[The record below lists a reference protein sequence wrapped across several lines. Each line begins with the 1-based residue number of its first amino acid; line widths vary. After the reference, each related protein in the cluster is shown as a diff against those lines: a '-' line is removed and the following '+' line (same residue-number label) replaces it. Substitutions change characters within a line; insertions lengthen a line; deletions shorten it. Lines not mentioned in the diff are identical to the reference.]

1 MNSDVELALDCKG
14 LSKRFGRIMA
24 LNRFSL
30 KIKRGCVFGLL
41 GPNGAG
47 KTTFIRIC
55 KGILRP
61 TEGEVLVRGL
71 SVREYPERIKA
82 ITGLLPENATLFPRL
97 TAKEYLNLIG
107 ALYKLSK
114 SKRERTIDKFLA
126 AFDLKGRPNDLLEVY
141 SQGMKQKVMII
152 GTLLHDPEIV
162 FLDDPFNSLD
172 VRSSQTLRNLLVIFR
187 KEHKTVI
194 ICSHIIPIVE
204 DVCDEVAIIN
214 LGRLIAQG
222 SPTQLMEE
230 QDSKSLEEA
239 YLQFLPEEVSSQNL
253 EDLYENSNES
263 F

>member
-1 MNSDVELALDCKG
+1 
-14 LSKRFGRIMA
+14 
-24 LNRFSL
+24 
-30 KIKRGCVFGLL
+30 
-41 GPNGAG
+41 
-47 KTTFIRIC
+47 
-55 KGILRP
+55 
-61 TEGEVLVRGL
+61 
-71 SVREYPERIKA
+71 
-82 ITGLLPENATLFPRL
+82 
-97 TAKEYLNLIG
+97 
-107 ALYKLSK
+107 
-114 SKRERTIDKFLA
+114 
-126 AFDLKGRPNDLLEVY
+126 
-141 SQGMKQKVMII
+141 MKQKVMII

-172 VRSSQTLRNLLVIFR
+172 VRSSQTLRNLLVIVR